1 MTDISHRVGMKAP
14 VSKCMRHSPRSR
26 ASPVGG
32 QSIRQV
38 HPGLV
43 ERSKFVSIQRKE
55 RRSGA

>member
-1 MTDISHRVGMKAP
+1 MADITHRVGMKAP
-14 VSKCMRHSPRSR
+14 VSKVYAALSTVE

-32 QSIRQV
+32 QRIRLV

-43 ERSKFVSIQRKE
+43 ERSKFVSIQRME